1 MGNIADIEVN
11 EGRRSFLKVTAL
23 VGGGFAVGV
32 FVPGASRFAEA
43 AMAQGKSF
51 APNAWVRITPDNRVT
66 LIADKSEMGQGV
78 YTAMPLMIAE
88 ELDNDWTKVRVEQA
102 VASPVYANP
111 FLGAQAT
118 GGSTSIRSSYMAM
131 RKVGATARA
140 MLVAAAADTW
150 KVDAGSL
157 ETENGVV
164 MGPGGKKATYGELST
179 KAATMP
185 VPKDVKLKDPSQF
198 KLLGKPQ
205 KRLDTP
211 LKVNGVAEFGLDVK
225 VPGML
230 TAVVARAPVLGATIE
245 KFDAK
250 KAMAIKGVKKVM
262 PIQSNVSAGVAVVA
276 DTFWNAK
283 KGRDALDIT
292 WKGGNATLSTAGME
306 KDMMDLMASGKGV
319 LVARSD
325 GNVDAAKPAKTI
337 EAVYE
342 APYLA
347 HATMEPMNCVVWVK
361 KNEVEVWGPTQAPGV
376 NQFVVAGM
384 LKMKPEQIKVHTTF
398 LGGGFGRRF
407 GQDFIV
413 EAVQLSAATG
423 APVKVVFTR
432 EDDTRGYH
440 YRAMSVTKMVGGLDG
455 SGNPVTIY
463 GRAVTDSLATG
474 TGAEPALIR
483 KDGVDTTAVEGL
495 VDIPYSVPNIKIDWV
510 KYAPG
515 VRTWFWRSV
524 GNSQNYF
531 FSESFIDEMAHAAG
545 KDPYEFRRA
554 LLDKKPRHKRV
565 LELAAEKAGWGTP
578 PPAGRARGIAVASS
592 FGSFIAQVA
601 EVSIEGGKP
610 RVHRVVC
617 ATDVGTTVNPDTIAA
632 QMESA
637 IVYGLSAALH
647 LKITF
652 KDGKV
657 EQSNFNDYTPL
668 RMNEMP
674 AIEVHIVQSNEAPGG
689 VGEPGTPPIAPAV
702 CNALFALTGKRVRKL
717 PIEI

>member
-1 MGNIADIEVN
+1 MGNISELDTN
-11 EGRRSFLKVTAL
+11 ESRRSFLKVTAL
-23 VGGGFAVGV
+23 VGGGFAVGT
-32 FVPGASRFAEA
+32 FVPGAARFAEA
-43 AMAQGKSF
+43 AMAKPF
-51 APNAWVRITPDNRVT
+51 APNAWVRVTPDNQVT
-66 LIADKSEMGQGV
+66 LVADKSEMGQGV

-88 ELDNDWTKVRVEQA
+88 ELDCDWSKVRVEQA

-140 MLVAAAADTW
+140 MLVDAAAATW
-150 KVDAGSL
+150 KVDAASL
-157 ETENGVV
+157 TTSNGVV
-164 MGPGGKKATYGELST
+164 SGPGGKKATYGELAN
-179 KAATMP
+179 KAATMTP
-185 VPKDVKLKDPSQF
+185 PKDVKLKDPSQF

-211 LKVNGVAEFGLDVK
+211 LKVNGTATFGLDVT

-230 TAVVARAPVLGATIE
+230 VAVVERSPVLGGAID

-250 KAMAIKGVKKVM
+250 KAMAVKGVKKVV
-262 PIQSNVSAGVAVVA
+262 PIQSNVAAGVAVIA
-276 DTFWNAK
+276 DSFWTAM
-283 KGRDALDIT
+283 KGREALNVT
-292 WKGGNATLSTAGME
+292 WKGGSGSLSTAGMQKE
-306 KDMMDLMASGKGV
+306 MLALADSPKGA
-319 LVARSD
+319 LAARKEGDVS
-325 GNVDAAKPAKTI
+325 AAKPAKTI

-342 APYLA
+342 VPYLA

-361 KNEVEVWGPTQAPGV
+361 KNEVEIWAPTQAPGV

-413 EAVQLSAATG
+413 EAVQLSAAVG

-440 YRAMSVTKMVGGLDG
+440 YRPMSVCKLTGGLDS
-455 SGNPVTIY
+455 SGNPVSF
-463 GRAVTDSLATG
+463 AANVVTESLSVG

-495 VDIPYSVPNIKIDWV
+495 TDLPYAVPNINIEWV
-510 KYAPG
+510 KYSPG
-515 VRTWFWRSV
+515 IRTWFWRSV

-545 KDPYEFRRA
+545 KDPFEFRRA
-554 LLDKKPRHKRV
+554 LLDKNPRHKRV
-565 LELAAEKAGWGTP
+565 LELAAEKAGWGSP
-578 PPAGRARGIAVASS
+578 LPAGRARGIAVASS

-601 EVSIEGGKP
+601 EVSIENGKP

-617 ATDVGTTVNPDTIAA
+617 ATDVGATVNPDTIEA

-652 KDGKV
+652 KDGQV
-657 EQSNFNDYTPL
+657 EQSNFHDYQPL

-674 AIEVHIVQSNEAPGG
+674 AVEVHIVQSGEGPGG

-702 CNALFALTGKRVRKL
+702 TNALFALTGKRIRKL

>member
-1 MGNIADIEVN
+1 MGNISELDIN
-11 EGRRSFLKVTAL
+11 ESRRSFLKVTAL
-23 VGGGFAVGV
+23 VGGGFAVGT
-32 FVPGASRFAEA
+32 FIPGAARFAEA
-43 AMAQGKSF
+43 AMGKPF
-51 APNAWVRITPDNRVT
+51 APNAWVRITPDNSVT
-66 LIADKSEMGQGV
+66 LVADKSEMGQGV
-78 YTAMPLMIAE
+78 YTAMPMMIAE
-88 ELDNDWTKVRVEQA
+88 ELDIDWSKVHIEQA

-140 MLVAAAADTW
+140 MLVDAAAATW
-150 KVDAGSL
+150 KVDAASL
-157 ETENGVV
+157 TTSNGVV
-164 MGPGGKKATYGELST
+164 SGPGGKKATYGELAN
-179 KAATMP
+179 KAATMTP
-185 VPKDVKLKDPSQF
+185 PKDVKLKDPSQF

-211 LKVNGVAEFGLDVK
+211 LKVNGTAKFGLDVH

-230 TAVVARAPVLGATIE
+230 TAVVARAPVIGATVE

-250 KAMAIKGVKKVM
+250 KAMRIKGVKKVM
-262 PIQSNVSAGVAVVA
+262 PIQSVVSTGVAVIA
-276 DTFWNAK
+276 DTFWNAM
-283 KGRDALDIT
+283 KGREALEIT
-292 WKGGNATLSTAGME
+292 WKGGNKGLSTAGME
-306 KDMMDLMASGKGV
+306 KDMMGLIASGQGS

-325 GNVDAAKPAKTI
+325 GDVSAAKADKTI
-337 EAVYE
+337 EGVYE

-347 HATMEPMNCVVWVK
+347 HATMEPQNCVAWVK
-361 KNEVEVWGPTQAPGV
+361 KGEVEIWGPTQAPGV

-384 LKMKPEQIKVHTTF
+384 LKLKPEQIKVNTTF

-413 EAVQLSAATG
+413 EAVQMSAAVG

-432 EDDTRGYH
+432 EDDTQGYH
-440 YRAMSVTKMVGGLDG
+440 YRAMSMVKMTGGLDS
-455 SGNPVTIY
+455 SGNPVMIY
-463 GRAVTDSLATG
+463 GRVVTDSLATG

-495 VDIPYSVPNIKIDWV
+495 VDIPYAVPNIKIDWV

-554 LLDKKPRHKRV
+554 LLDKHPRHKRV

-578 PPAGRARGIAVASS
+578 LPAGRARGIAVASS

-601 EVSIEGGKP
+601 EVSIEKGKP

-617 ATDVGTTVNPDTIAA
+617 ATDVGATVNPDTIVA

-647 LKITF
+647 LEITF
-652 KDGKV
+652 KDGQV
-657 EQSNFNDYTPL
+657 EQSNFHDYQVL

-674 AIEVHIVQSNEAPGG
+674 AVEVHIVQSNEAPGG

-702 CNALFALTGKRVRKL
+702 TNALFALTGKRIRKL
-717 PIEI
+717 PIVI